1 MSLNKNC
8 VSCVMPRS
16 SKPPDTCKW
25 GGTKWQGIL
34 QLLPFQYIWNRI
46 KTNNTNR
53 NITKRRF
60 ILNNQKEV
68 INLLFRAPWFFK
80 LHRFPIYHTGKAR
93 RELTSGGG
101 GGVAYNWMYFFVYS
115 QMGRGGG
122 LYAAI
127 YGMCFSS
134 LALLCP
140 KEFNVWSHERKK
152 WQGRVQTC
160 RKTL

>member
-53 NITKRRF
+53 NIKKWRF

-68 INLLFRAPWFFK
+68 INLMFRAPWFFK

-93 RELTSGGG
+93 RELTSRGWLIIGCIFLSTVRWAGGG
-101 GGVAYNWMYFFVYS
+101 GF
-115 QMGRGGG
+115 
-122 LYAAI
+122 YAAI

-140 KEFNVWSHERKK
+140 KEFNVWGHERKK
-152 WQGRVQTC
+152 WKGRVQTC